1 MSFLLNLPIAVSII
15 LVSIVSVS
23 ASVLG
28 LKFVRKRFSSE
39 MLKENHEV
47 AGFIFNAFGLIYA
60 VLVAFVVYVS
70 WSDYNESKRN
80 AEIEANLIADLFMDA
95 GGLPDTLR
103 AQVRHAA
110 VGYTEYVIS
119 EEWNTMQEGSISI
132 GARERLRKL
141 WQIYMNADVKQLPNV
156 PIYEESLHRLND
168 LGEYRRLRL
177 ISSNDFIPGVVWFV
191 LIVCALSSV
200 GYTFFFGTKNLRAQY
215 VMTSVLT
222 LINALIMLL
231 ILILDHPFQGSCM
244 VDDYAF
250 RHVLEFMKHMMA
262 GG

>member
-1 MSFLLNLPIAVSII
+1 MSFLLNFPVAVSII
-15 LVSIVSVS
+15 LVSVVSVT
-23 ASVLG
+23 ASILG
-28 LKFVRKRFSSE
+28 LKFVRKRFPSE

-60 VLVAFVVYVS
+60 VLVAFVVFVS

-80 AEIEANLIADLFMDA
+80 AEIEANLVADLFMDA

-103 AQVRHAA
+103 GQIRLA
-110 VGYTEYVIS
+110 VVEYTGYVIN
-119 EEWNTMQEGSISI
+119 EEWNAMQKGTASIS
-132 GARERLRKL
+132 ARERLRRL
-141 WQIYMNADVKQLPNV
+141 WQIYMSADVKQLPNV

-191 LIVCALSSV
+191 LIVCALASV
-200 GYTFFFGTKNLRAQY
+200 GYTFFFGTKNIRAQY

-231 ILILDHPFQGSCM
+231 ILILDHPFQGSSM

-250 RHVLEFMKHMMA
+250 RHVLEFMKTMMA